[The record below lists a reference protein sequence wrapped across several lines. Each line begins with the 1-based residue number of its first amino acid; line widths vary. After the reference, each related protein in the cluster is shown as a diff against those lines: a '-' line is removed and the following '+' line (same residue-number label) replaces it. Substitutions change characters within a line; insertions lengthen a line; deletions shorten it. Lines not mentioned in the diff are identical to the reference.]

1 MKHKYTILYLYYVL
15 LALFIFTLTCSRS
28 MAAGWRMRVLDMKNG
43 LSNNNVVRVI
53 VDKNDVVWAATEDG
67 LYGFD
72 GVNFTTFQQG
82 SEGLSA
88 NALNCILDDPTEP
101 WLWIG
106 TQRGGLNRLNYTTKQ
121 IEHIP
126 VNPHNYGTAS
136 TGITRLFSDDE
147 NKIWVVNY
155 EGGLDCYDP
164 KTKKFTHYNKK
175 NVKGLTD
182 DRLLCGISL
191 GNGLILA
198 GHIESGLSLIDIK
211 HRRAINYRHSNTN
224 TNSINDNEVTSLLR
238 DRQGRIWVGTAQ
250 GLDQMDM
257 ARGTFIHWKQG
268 IWDKH
273 RIYDIHQ
280 MEDGS
285 LWIAAEL
292 AGVVVMKPQTLN
304 DNTSASPDMIF
315 TDGLAPWSLP
325 GKTVRSIDEDRFG
338 NIWMGMYGQGLVF
351 VTATMPLF
359 EKIIYSPIPTPFN
372 ITTTSVLSVCA
383 DNDGQIW
390 VGTDGTGINLIDK
403 NGVRNVNFRLLNG
416 KAVQALTMTADG
428 TILMGCFYGGAFMKT
443 GGSRGITPLFPH
455 QPDIDVRHIDCVE
468 GGKIFFSTSSGLF
481 IADASQLG
489 NDEKYIKYIPK
500 ISPLVRATCR
510 DKKGRIWIGTF
521 NNGVEVL
528 SPQMKPVAHFANG
541 KELTTNTVNHVF
553 CDRLGRVWVATDR
566 ELLCFSTNSMKHY
579 KRYDTRNGMKSSC
592 VRAIAQDIDGN
603 IWVSTNLGISCLKK
617 GENRFINFDYTDNIP
632 AGNFIAGCVSHTS
645 SGLLLFGSNNGLCYF
660 NPRRVLAKTE
670 TPAVRVTSAFVYFM
684 DGKRDS
690 TFTLLG
696 RDKLQLDYNQRTLR
710 LYFGLRNFAY
720 DGQVEFQY
728 RLNDNKEEWI
738 ETTGN
743 NILFNHLS
751 PGNYKVEIRARI
763 HNKLWS
769 KATVFYIHVSPPFWL
784 TWWAKLAYLLISV
797 TVIMAIL
804 RFYLRN
810 ERLKLLYE
818 SEKKNHEKDL
828 MLNAERTQ
836 FYTNIAHELR
846 TPLTLVIGPLE
857 ELTHEVA
864 ATGKLGKRIRAIY
877 HSAERLNELIG
888 RLLELRKSA
897 QHARKLHVRRGNIV
911 EALEKMF
918 SQYQELY
925 KQSSIRIEFHA
936 TDKVINMFFD
946 KDVLTIIMDNLV
958 SNAIKYTPEGV
969 VTIGI
974 AKCTVNDKDYADID
988 VTDTGYGID
997 PETLPH
1003 IFERFYQGHGPHQTT
1018 GTGIGLAIVKSM
1030 VELHHG
1036 SINVESKVGVGS
1048 KFTFRLPCY
1057 DGYDNDEIDEAKPE
1071 DDEESV
1077 STKAISPSETSEMT
1091 NDKEL
1096 PRLLIVEDNDEIGQ
1110 YIADCLKSRFEIF
1123 TASDGKKGV
1132 ETAFRVIPDI
1142 IISDIMMPNMSG
1154 IDLCKVLKNDL
1165 RTSHIPIILLTAKDS
1180 AADKQEGYEAGAD
1193 SYITKPFVKSLIESR
1208 IDNLIAQR
1216 QRFIEILGN
1225 DSSQNGEDAKRN
1237 LLLSSL
1243 TQIDREFL
1251 EKINHVID
1259 ENIDKESID
1268 VSSLAGSLNMSH
1280 STLYRKM
1287 KSLTGMSGNEYIRKR
1302 KMQFAEKLLLEGKY
1316 TIAEIGYRV
1325 GISSTSYF
1333 RKCFKE
1339 EFGMTP
1345 SEYLKKISN
1354 T

>member
-1 MKHKYTILYLYYVL
+1 
-15 LALFIFTLTCSRS
+15 
-28 MAAGWRMRVLDMKNG
+28 MAAGWRIRVLDMRNG

-72 GVNFTTFQQG
+72 GVNFTSYQQATNN
-82 SEGLSA
+82 LSA
-88 NALNCILDDPTEP
+88 HALNCILDDPAEP

-106 TQRGGLNRLNYTTKQ
+106 TQRGGLNRLNYKTRL

-126 VNPHNYGTAS
+126 ISPRNYGTAS
-136 TGITRLFSDDE
+136 TGITQLFSDDE

-155 EGGLDCYDP
+155 EGGLDCYDHQ
-164 KTKKFTHYNKK
+164 TKRFTHYNKK
-175 NVKGLTD
+175 NVKGLPD
-182 DRLLCGISL
+182 DKLLCGISL
-191 GNGLILA
+191 GNGLILV
-198 GHIESGLSLIDIK
+198 GHSESGLSLIDIR
-211 HRRAINYRHSNTN
+211 HRKAINYRHSTTNPNTI
-224 TNSINDNEVTSLLR
+224 NSNEVTSLLR

-257 ARGTFIHWKQG
+257 ARGTFIHWKQW
-268 IWDKH
+268 IWDNH

-292 AGVVVMKPQTLN
+292 AGVAVMRQEKLN
-304 DNTSASPDMIF
+304 DNINATPDMVF
-315 TDGLAPWSLP
+315 SDRLAPWSLP
-325 GKTVRSIDEDRFG
+325 GKTVRSIAVDRFG
-338 NIWMGMYGQGLVF
+338 NVWMGMYGQGLVF
-351 VTATMPLF
+351 ATTTMPVF
-359 EKIIYSPIPTPFN
+359 GKIIYSRIPTPYN
-372 ITTTSVLSVCA
+372 LTTKSVLSVCA

-390 VGTDGTGINLIDK
+390 VGTDGTGINLIAN
-403 NGVRNVNFRLLNG
+403 NGERDLHIHLLNG
-416 KAVQALTMTADG
+416 KAVQALAMAPDG
-428 TILMGCFYGGAFMKT
+428 SILMGCFYGGAFMKRRGT
-443 GGSRGITPLFPH
+443 GNALTPLFPH
-455 QPDIDVRHIDCVE
+455 QPDIDVRHIDCVD
-468 GGKIFFSTSSGLF
+468 GRKIIFSTSSGLF
-481 IADASQLG
+481 IAEASQLG
-489 NDEKYIKYIPK
+489 DDNKYIQYTPK
-500 ISPLVRATCR
+500 ISPLTRSTCC
-510 DKKGRIWIGTF
+510 DKQGRIWIGTF

-528 SPQMKPVAHFANG
+528 SAQMKPIAHIARVQ
-541 KELTTNTVNHVF
+541 KLTTNTINHVF
-553 CDRLGRVWVATDR
+553 CDRQGRVWVATDR
-566 ELLCFSTNSMKHY
+566 ELLCYSPNSLKQC
-579 KRYDTRNGMKSSC
+579 KRYDTRDGMKSSC
-592 VRAIAQDIDGN
+592 VRAIAQDRDGN

-617 GENRFINFDYTDNIP
+617 GEDKFINYDYTDNIP
-632 AGNFIAGCVSHTS
+632 AGNFIAACVSHTS
-645 SGLLLFGSNNGLCYF
+645 SGYLLFGSNNGLCYF
-660 NPRRVLAKTE
+660 NPRSVLAKVE
-670 TPAVRVTSAFVYFM
+670 TPPVRVTSAFVYFM

-696 RDKLQLDYNQRTLR
+696 QDNLQLEYNQRTLR

-728 RLNDNKEEWI
+728 RLNDNEDEWI
-738 ETTGN
+738 ETAGN

-769 KATVFYIHVSPPFWL
+769 KATVFNINVRPPFWL
-784 TWWAKLAYLLISV
+784 SWWAKLTYFLISV
-797 TVIMAIL
+797 LIIMAIL
-804 RFYLRN
+804 RFYLHN
-810 ERLKLLYE
+810 EKLKLLYE

-857 ELTHEVA
+857 ELTHEVSA
-864 ATGKLGKRIRAIY
+864 SGKLGKRIRAIY

-897 QHARKLHVRRGNIV
+897 QHARKLHVSRGNIV
-911 EALEKMF
+911 EALEKLF
-918 SQYQELY
+918 TRYRELY
-925 KQSSIRIEFHA
+925 KHSSINIEFHSSEE
-936 TDKVINMFFD
+936 VIDMYFD
-946 KDVLTIIMDNLV
+946 KDVLTFIMDNLM
-958 SNAIKYTPEGV
+958 SNAIKYTPNGV

-974 AKCTVNDKDYADID
+974 EKCSVNGKDYVDID
-988 VTDTGYGID
+988 VTDTGYGIE
-997 PETLPH
+997 PEELPH

-1036 SINVESKVGVGS
+1036 TINVESKVGVGS
-1048 KFTFRLPCY
+1048 KFTFRLPCNDDY
-1057 DGYDNDEIDEAKPE
+1057 EEDEIYEEKPE
-1071 DDEESV
+1071 NSEGKADA
-1077 STKAISPSETSEMT
+1077 KAISDSEASEKM

-1096 PRLLIVEDNDEIGQ
+1096 PRLLIVEDNEEIGQ
-1110 YIADCLKSRFEIF
+1110 YIADCLKTRFEIF
-1123 TASDGKKGV
+1123 TAPDGKKGV
-1132 ETAFRVIPDI
+1132 EIAFKVIPDI

-1165 RTSHIPIILLTAKDS
+1165 RTSHIPIILLTAKES

-1216 QRFIEILGN
+1216 ERMIEILGKG
-1225 DSSQNGEDAKRN
+1225 SSQKGEDAKRK
-1237 LLLSSL
+1237 LLLSSIN
-1243 TQIDREFL
+1243 QIDREFL

-1259 ENIDKESID
+1259 ENIDKEDID
-1268 VSSLAGSLNMSH
+1268 VSSLAESLNMSH

-1325 GISSTSYF
+1325 GISSKSYF

-1345 SEYLKKISN
+1345 SEYLRKISD